1 MRNEKPGNGYSRSEM
16 NPLDIIGFILHN
28 FIRIFPRFWFAPA
41 WQAGLIVRGNHVRQ
55 FGPGLVFWWPIIH
68 TMVTC
73 VTVRQV
79 MAIQTETL
87 HTKDGASVIVG
98 GVITYTITDV
108 QKYLAENFN
117 TDDSIAETTAACLR
131 EVVVSK
137 DLEELLRNNRNS
149 VDNALTRSAGSMLSE
164 FGVTVERVR
173 LTSFSKAQVL
183 SVITPGTYGQG
194 NQMTP
199 ITVGEE

>member
-1 MRNEKPGNGYSRSEM
+1 M

-28 FIRIFPRFWFAPA
+28 FIRIFPRFWVAPA
-41 WQAGLIVRGNHVRQ
+41 WQAGLIVRGSHLRQ
-55 FGPGLVFWWPIIH
+55 FGPGIVFWWPLIH

-79 MAIQTETL
+79 MPIQSETL
-87 HTKDGASVIVG
+87 HTKDGISVIVG

-108 QKYLAENFN
+108 TKYLAENFN

-131 EVVVSK
+131 EVVVSREM
-137 DLEELLRNNRNS
+137 EELLKNSRNS
-149 VDNALTRSAGSMLSE
+149 VDNALTRSAGAMLAE

-173 LTSFSKAQVL
+173 LTSFSKAQVI
-183 SVITPGTYGQG
+183 SVVTPGNYNQS
-194 NQMTP
+194 NQMMP
-199 ITVGEE
+199 ITADE